1 MLIKSPVLIVGA
13 GGHAR
18 VVVDALVAA
27 QPDIAVFVRDDRAA
41 LEGVPLLGRPVRTP
55 IAWND
60 PGADSFHVAIGHNA
74 TRRRFFEEGM
84 RQGRR
89 PQTVCHPAA
98 TVSRFAEI
106 GAGTFVAAGAV
117 VAPGAVIGAGVI
129 LNHGAVVDH
138 DCAVGGFSH
147 VAPGAA
153 LGGGVRV
160 GMEVLVGAGAVI
172 LPGRSVGDG
181 AVIGAGA
188 VVSRDV
194 PAGATVAGIPA
205 RSFPTK

>member
-1 MLIKSPVLIVGA
+1 M
-13 GGHAR
+13 
-18 VVVDALVAA
+18 VVDALVSA
-27 QPDIAVFVRDDRAA
+27 QPDVAVVVRDDRAA
-41 LEGVPLLGRPVRTP
+41 LEGVRLLGRPVRTP
-55 IAWND
+55 ITWD
-60 PGADSFHVAIGHNA
+60 PGADFFHVAIGHNA
-74 TRRRFFEEGM
+74 TRRRFFEEGV

-89 PQTVCHPAA
+89 PHTVCHPAA
-98 TVSRFAEI
+98 TVSRFGEI
-106 GAGTFVAAGAV
+106 GAGTFVAAVAV

-129 LNHGAVVDH
+129 VNHGAVVDH

-147 VAPGAA
+147 VGPGAA
-153 LGGGVRV
+153 LGGGVRI

-194 PAGATVAGIPA
+194 PAGATVVGIPA
-205 RSFPTK
+205 RPFPTK